1 MGDIGDIAD
10 IGGIEAVQ
18 FVPSKSRYFHNTVA
32 LETSRFVRII
42 EVKIP

>member
-1 MGDIGDIAD
+1 MGDIAD

-32 LETSRFVRII
+32 LETSKF
-42 EVKIP
+42 VKIIKLKIP